1 MIASFAYHEP
11 PDVPP
16 GMTLAEYRR
25 ARAASRPHG
34 RRRRWRLRRWRR
46 LVLRRPPA

>member
-1 MIASFAYHEP
+1 MAPSFAYYEP

-25 ARAASRPHG
+25 ARARSRGRG
-34 RRRRWRLRRWRR
+34 RRRRRRLLRWRR
-46 LVLRRPPA
+46 RVLRRPPG